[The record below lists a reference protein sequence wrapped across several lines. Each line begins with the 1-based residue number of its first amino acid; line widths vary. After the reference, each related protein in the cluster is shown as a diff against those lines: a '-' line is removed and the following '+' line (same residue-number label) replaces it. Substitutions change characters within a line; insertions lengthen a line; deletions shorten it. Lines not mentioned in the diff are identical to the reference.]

1 MIEVGT
7 KAMRTVTFLPGYRK
21 IDVERGTTILDA
33 AQRAGL
39 NINVVCGGQG
49 KCGKCVVFIQSGR
62 TEFDVQKYGRFFSD
76 QELAKGACL
85 ACETFVQGDLH
96 VIIPESTLIQEQ
108 KILVDGQDKPIELRP
123 SVKKYYVELQPPS
136 LSDPSPDLSR
146 LLWGIQ
152 KSGGPIAEKMYA
164 PLEVLRVIP
173 GILRHSEWKVTGT
186 IALVPGGYRLVDL
199 QENDTSKRVYGA
211 AVDLGSTTIVVYLWD
226 LVTGKMVSIASN
238 YNKQIS
244 CGEDILARVN
254 FARKNGLDRLQAL
267 AVESINQALTA
278 ASNTAGIDREDIYEV
293 VVAGN
298 TVMTHMLLGID
309 PAYMIAEPYVPVVRR
324 ALSVASG
331 RIGIACNP
339 NGGLFLFPAVSDFI
353 GGDIIADI
361 LACGMADREEISLL
375 IDIGTNFEVVLGNRE
390 WMFACAGA
398 AGPALEGGEVL
409 FGMRANPG
417 AIEKI
422 AIDPVTLDPRYST
435 INGIRPRGIC
445 GSGLIDLLAGLL
457 TACIIDRTGH
467 INTGIDNPR
476 IRKTAPFPEFVIVW
490 ARETDIGKDIVITEN
505 DIKNLI
511 MSKASIHAACV
522 TLMKQAGVTHKEVST
537 IYFAGAFGNY
547 LDKKNA
553 TTIGLIPEIAI
564 GQIKNIGN
572 GAIAGANIALV
583 NRRARK
589 ILDEIAYRIAYIE
602 LNAEP
607 SFMDEYTSSTFLPHT
622 DLTLF
627 PMVQEQLESC
637 RVRRG

>member
-1 MIEVGT
+1 
-7 KAMRTVTFLPGYRK
+7 MRTVTFLPSYRK
-21 IDVERGTTILDA
+21 IEVVRGTTILDA

-39 NINVVCGGQG
+39 SMNVVCGGQG
-49 KCGKCVVFIQSGR
+49 KCGKCVVYIQSGK
-62 TEFDVQKYGRFFSD
+62 TEFDAQKYGRFFT
-76 QELAKGACL
+76 QEELAKGACL
-85 ACETFVQGDLH
+85 ACETLVQGDLQ
-96 VIIPESTLIQEQ
+96 VMVPESTLIQEQ
-108 KILVDGQDKPIELRP
+108 KILIEGEDKPIDFRP
-123 SVKKYYVELQPPS
+123 SVKKYFVELHPPT

-152 KSGGPIAEKMYA
+152 KSGGPEAEKMYV
-164 PLEVLRVIP
+164 PLEVLREIP
-173 GILRHSEWKVTGT
+173 SILRHSDWKVTAT
-186 IALVPGGYRLVDL
+186 IGLVPGGYRCIDL
-199 QENDTSKRVYGA
+199 QENDTSGRVYGA
-211 AVDLGSTTIVVYLWD
+211 AVDLGSTTVVVYLWD
-226 LVTGKMVSIASN
+226 LVSGKVVGVASN

-254 FARKNGLDRLQAL
+254 YARKNGLTRLQAL
-267 AVESINQALTA
+267 ATESINSAITSA
-278 ASNTAGIDREDIYEV
+278 CNTAGVDRDDIYEV

-324 ALSVASG
+324 ALSVAAS

-339 NGGLFLFPAVSDFI
+339 NGGLFAFPAVSDFI

-361 LACGMADREEISLL
+361 IACGMAERDEISLL

-390 WMFACAGA
+390 WMFSCAGA

-422 AIDPVTLDPRYST
+422 TIDSGTLTPNFST
-435 INGIRPRGIC
+435 INNIKPRGIC
-445 GSGLIDLLAGLL
+445 GSGLIDLLAELL
-457 TACIIDRTGH
+457 ETCVIDRTGR
-467 INTGIDNPR
+467 INTEIDNPR
-476 IRKTAPFPEFVIVW
+476 IRKINHFPEFVIAW
-490 ARETDIGKDIVITEN
+490 AKETDIKKDIVITEN

-522 TLMKQAGVTHKEVST
+522 TLMKEAGISRHEIST

-553 TTIGLIPEIAI
+553 TTIGLIPEIDI
-564 GQIKNIGN
+564 NQIRNLGN
-572 GAIAGANIALV
+572 GAVVGANIALV
-583 NRRARK
+583 NRRVRK
-589 ILDEIAYRIAYIE
+589 QLDEIAHKIGYIE
-602 LNAEP
+602 LNAENA
-607 SFMDEYTSSTFLPHT
+607 FMDEYTSSSFLPHT

-627 PMVQEQLESC
+627 PDVQKMLETC
-637 RVRRG
+637 RLRKG

>member
-1 MIEVGT
+1 MTV
-7 KAMRTVTFLPGYRK
+7 RTVTFLPSYRK
-21 IDVERGTTILDA
+21 IEVERGTTILDA

-62 TEFDVQKYGRFFSD
+62 TEFDVQKYGRFFTD
-76 QELAKGACL
+76 DELAKGACL
-85 ACETFVQGDLH
+85 ACQTLILGDLH
-96 VIIPESTLIQEQ
+96 VVIPESTLIQEQ
-108 KILVDGQDKPIELRP
+108 KILVEGQDTPIELRP
-123 SVKKYYVELQPPS
+123 SVKKYYVELLPPT

-152 KSGGPIAEKMYA
+152 KSGGPVAEKMYA
-164 PLEVLRVIP
+164 PLEVLRGIP
-173 GILRHSEWKVTGT
+173 ALLRHSDWKVTGT
-186 IALVPGGYRLVDL
+186 IALVPGGYRLIDL

-211 AVDLGSTTIVVYLWD
+211 AIDLGTTTIVVYLWD
-226 LVTGKMVSIASN
+226 LLLGKIVSVASN
-238 YNKQIS
+238 YNRQIS

-254 FARKNGLDRLQAL
+254 FARKHGLDRLQAL
-267 AVESINQALTA
+267 AAESINQALTS

-324 ALSVASG
+324 ALSVAAA
-331 RIGIACNP
+331 RIGISCNP
-339 NGGLFLFPAVSDFI
+339 NGGLFVFPAVSDFI

-361 LACGMADREEISLL
+361 LACRMAERDEISLL

-390 WMFACAGA
+390 WMFACSGA

-422 AIDPVTLDPRYST
+422 TIDPVTLNPRYST
-435 INGIRPRGIC
+435 INGIRARGIC
-445 GSGLIDLLAGLL
+445 GSGLIDLLAELL
-457 TACIIDRTGH
+457 AACIIDRTGR

-476 IRKTAPFPEFVIVW
+476 IRTGNHLPEFVIAW
-490 ARETDIGKDIVITEN
+490 ADETGIDKDIVITEN
-505 DIKNLI
+505 DVKNLI

-522 TLMKQAGVTHKEVST
+522 TLMKQAGVTRKEIAT

-547 LDKKNA
+547 LDKRNA
-553 TTIGLIPEIAI
+553 TTVGLIPEIASD
-564 GQIKNIGN
+564 QIKNIGN
-572 GAIAGANIALV
+572 GAITGANIALI

-589 ILDEIAYRIAYIE
+589 SLDEIAYRIAYIE

-627 PMVQEQLESC
+627 PGVQAMLDAC
-637 RVRRG
+637 RLRKG